1 MDEYTEIYFLDD
13 DDVRNAP
20 RSSSADHRA
29 PSRPGGRVIVAPTSR
44 ARSRT
49 AVVARPARVVQPE
62 AAPSAGSRMFG
73 NVTTG
78 QLVVLATMVI
88 ASIMPLPAAP
98 VAQGHATTDM
108 TNQLAYTSALA
119 LHAKRDEQLRTVGA
133 LVGKLV
139 G

>member
-1 MDEYTEIYFLDD
+1 M
-13 DDVRNAP
+13 
-20 RSSSADHRA
+20 
-29 PSRPGGRVIVAPTSR
+29 
-44 ARSRT
+44 
-49 AVVARPARVVQPE
+49 VARPARVVQTEP
-62 AAPSAGSRMFG
+62 AQPASNRPFA

-78 QLVVLATMVI
+78 QLVELATMVV
-88 ASIMPLPAAP
+88 AAVMPLPAAP
-98 VAQGHATTDM
+98 VVQGNPSTDM